1 MKKVPLLGDI
11 EQSIDSSI
19 KDMMGPL
26 GVMYP
31 ALKYAVILSNP
42 ATALGYAA
50 YRSIPYLASALTSQK
65 AINAYKAVGKSIG
78 KGMLKLGTAGL
89 KIGAKYSKEAVL
101 GLSALTL
108 KQSKKIANHIK
119 NNGYGFDSI
128 KDKINDYI
136 LDWDSN
142 EYEETPS
149 LDEKTLMTE
158 QYIDQKAKANAR
170 AIAFLTGNR
179 DREALYENQKIAI
192 RKRVEKEGF
201 EYKISTENQNINK
214 NLSVEDEIENNS
226 KSNSVTNEIQEPE
239 TIEFSNPMSEKEFL
253 NKPRFIKNV
262 RVGDN
267 CCAIFHKTS
276 TGYTQQF
283 RFGDNLGAVK
293 NITEEEYLKFVQ
305 DAEALGSKEK
315 DKSKEREFEFS

>member
-1 MKKVPLLGDI
+1 MKKVPFLGDI
-11 EQSIDSSI
+11 EQSIDNSI
-19 KDMMGPL
+19 KEMMGPL
-26 GVMYP
+26 GMMYP
-31 ALKYAVILSNP
+31 ALKYGVILSNP
-42 ATALGYAA
+42 GTAVGYAV

-65 AINAYKAVGKSIG
+65 ALNAYKTVGKSIS
-78 KGMLKLGTAGL
+78 KGVLKLGTAGL
-89 KIGAKYSKEAVL
+89 KVGAKYGKEAVL

-108 KQSKKIANHIK
+108 KQSKKIAYHIK

-158 QYIDQKAKANAR
+158 QYIDQRARANAR
-170 AIAFLTGNR
+170 TIGFLTGNR
-179 DREALYENQKIAI
+179 DREALYENQKNAI

-201 EYKISTENQNINK
+201 QYKFNSEKQNTNE

-226 KSNSVTNEIQEPE
+226 KSNFVTNEIQEPE
-239 TIEFSNPMSEKEFL
+239 TVEFSRSMTEEEFYS
-253 NKPRFIKNV
+253 KPKFAKNV
-262 RVGDN
+262 RIGDN
-267 CCAIFHKTS
+267 CCVIFHKTAG
-276 TGYTQQF
+276 GYTQQF

-293 NITEEEYLKFVQ
+293 NITEEEYLKFVA
-305 DAEALGSKEK
+305 DAEALNDKEK

>member
-1 MKKVPLLGDI
+1 MKKVPFLGDI

-26 GVMYP
+26 GMMYP

-42 ATALGYAA
+42 SAALGYAA

-65 AINAYKAVGKSIG
+65 ALNAYKTVGKSIG
-78 KGMLKLGTAGL
+78 KGVLKLGTAGL
-89 KIGAKYSKEAVL
+89 KVGAKYGKEAVL

-108 KQSKKIANHIK
+108 KQSKKIVNHIK
-119 NNGYGFDSI
+119 NNGYGFDSL

-136 LDWDSN
+136 LNWDSN

-158 QYIDQKAKANAR
+158 QYIDQRARANAR
-170 AIAFLTGNR
+170 TIGFLTGNR
-179 DREALYENQKIAI
+179 DREALYEKQKNAI
-192 RKRVEKEGF
+192 RKRVETDGF
-201 EYKISTENQNINK
+201 QYKVDSEKQNANESLGLKDGIKDNSKFNSVENQVK
-214 NLSVEDEIENNS
+214 
-226 KSNSVTNEIQEPE
+226 EPD
-239 TIEFSNPMSEKEFL
+239 TIEFSKPMTEEEFYS
-253 NKPRFIKNV
+253 KPKFIKNV

-267 CCAIFHKTS
+267 CCAIFHKTAN
-276 TGYTQQF
+276 GYTQQF

-293 NITEEEYLKFVQ
+293 NITEEEYLKFVA
-305 DAEALGSKEK
+305 DAEALNDKEK
-315 DKSKEREFEFS
+315 DNSKEREFEFS